1 MTERHGHGR
10 WWVMLF
16 LVAALLCGGYVLR
29 HDPLRG
35 TSDLRDWRAQ
45 STLLTDRH
53 GRWLRLTLAQDEQYR
68 LWTPLERIDPRLR
81 EAILMKEDRYFY
93 YEPGFNPWSLLRGA
107 YRTYLRHRH
116 PQGGS
121 TITMQLARLLW
132 NIDTRDPRGK
142 LRQIAY
148 ALDLELH
155 FSKAQILEAYLNYAP
170 FGRNIQGVGAASR
183 IYFGH
188 GVEGLSLPE
197 LLTLAVLPQ
206 DPGQRGRIDRDGNA
220 ALLAARQRLYAKWRE
235 HHPVTAAEDAAL
247 RLPMALSSV
256 AQLPY
261 HAPWFVDQV
270 LQEERTRALLRQGG
284 LPSELHTSLDLAMQ
298 RIVEGQLHAF
308 VQEQQIK
315 GIRNAAALLVDT
327 RDMGIRALVG
337 SANFFDAA
345 IAGQVNGTLGKR
357 SPGSTLK
364 PFIYAL
370 AFDQGV
376 VIPATVLRDVP
387 TAFGPYTPEN
397 FDSRFEGPITVT
409 DALIR
414 SRNIPAVDVAAR
426 LHHPSFYD
434 FLRAAGITG
443 LAPESHYGLALVL
456 GGGEVT
462 MQELA
467 TLYALLNNDGRLRP
481 LSLLAKNGT
490 DQSAGPRLLSPE
502 ASYLVLDI
510 LRQNPGPLVA
520 PTGQARDLPVAWKT
534 GTSSGFRD
542 AWSVAVFD
550 HYVLVV
556 WVGNF
561 DGTANPALI
570 GAEVAA
576 PLLFRTIYALRASGV
591 GLERAATPMPPPRLR
606 RVDVCLSSGALPT
619 VWCPRRGKSWFIP
632 GVSPIAVDSVYRPIW
647 VDRRSGRAVCPPY
660 DPRRHELRVYA
671 YWPSEL
677 RQVFAQSGIP
687 RARPPAPA
695 VCGSAGAAVE
705 GSAPQIRS
713 PLRGLTYLLGPTGG
727 EQTPLHLSADADGDV
742 ARLYWFAGSTYLGQ
756 SASGQ
761 SLEWRPE
768 RPGTYRLRVVDDR
781 GRADSRTVQVALR
794 P

>member
-1 MTERHGHGR
+1 
-10 WWVMLF
+10 MLF

-284 LPSELHTSLDLAMQ
+284 
-298 RIVEGQLHAF
+298 
-308 VQEQQIK
+308 
-315 GIRNAAALLVDT
+315 
-327 RDMGIRALVG
+327 
-337 SANFFDAA
+337 
-345 IAGQVNGTLGKR
+345 
-357 SPGSTLK
+357 
-364 PFIYAL
+364 
-370 AFDQGV
+370 
-376 VIPATVLRDVP
+376 
-387 TAFGPYTPEN
+387 
-397 FDSRFEGPITVT
+397 
-409 DALIR
+409 
-414 SRNIPAVDVAAR
+414 
-426 LHHPSFYD
+426 
-434 FLRAAGITG
+434 
-443 LAPESHYGLALVL
+443 
-456 GGGEVT
+456 
-462 MQELA
+462 
-467 TLYALLNNDGRLRP
+467 
-481 LSLLAKNGT
+481 
-490 DQSAGPRLLSPE
+490 
-502 ASYLVLDI
+502 
-510 LRQNPGPLVA
+510 
-520 PTGQARDLPVAWKT
+520 
-534 GTSSGFRD
+534 
-542 AWSVAVFD
+542 
-550 HYVLVV
+550 
-556 WVGNF
+556 
-561 DGTANPALI
+561 
-570 GAEVAA
+570 
-576 PLLFRTIYALRASGV
+576 
-591 GLERAATPMPPPRLR
+591 
-606 RVDVCLSSGALPT
+606 C
-619 VWCPRRGKSWFIP
+619 
-632 GVSPIAVDSVYRPIW
+632 
-647 VDRRSGRAVCPPY
+647 RRSCTPVSI
-660 DPRRHELRVYA
+660 
-671 YWPSEL
+671 WPC
-677 RQVFAQSGIP
+677 SGLS
-687 RARPPAPA
+687 RDS
-695 VCGSAGAAVE
+695 CT
-705 GSAPQIRS
+705 RS
-713 PLRGLTYLLGPTGG
+713 CR
-727 EQTPLHLSADADGDV
+727 S
-742 ARLYWFAGSTYLGQ
+742 SK
-756 SASGQ
+756 
-761 SLEWRPE
+761 
-768 RPGTYRLRVVDDR
+768 
-781 GRADSRTVQVALR
+781 
-794 P
+794 